1 MYVCMCVR
9 VYMCVDL
16 SIYLYLFLLSG
27 LPFRMN
33 PISRYLYLSI
43 YGIVFPTLQLPSDH
57 GVLATTLEEL

>member
-1 MYVCMCVR
+1 
-9 VYMCVDL
+9 MCVDL